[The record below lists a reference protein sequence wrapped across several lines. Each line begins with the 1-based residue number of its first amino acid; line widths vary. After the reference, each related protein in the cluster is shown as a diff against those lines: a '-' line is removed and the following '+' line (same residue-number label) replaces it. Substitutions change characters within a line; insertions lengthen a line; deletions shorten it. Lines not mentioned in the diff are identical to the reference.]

1 MRKEGTAVKKV
12 FAIFLCAA
20 MLLCV
25 SACGKNVKDKAEAF
39 TMTIDEL
46 NEALVGRNGS
56 ELLEWW
62 GESSSFL
69 SGLYGSIWTYDGR
82 YIVVYMKYPTGE
94 VENVI
99 CGELDE
105 NGYIS

>member
-1 MRKEGTAVKKV
+1 MKRIIA
-12 FAIFLCAA
+12 LLMCAA

-39 TMTIDEL
+39 GMTNEEL
-46 NEALVGRNGS
+46 NESLEGRS
-56 ELLEWW
+56 ETELLEWW
-62 GESSSFL
+62 GEPSSFF
-69 SGLYGSIWTYDGR
+69 SGFYGSIWTMDGR
-82 YIVVYMKYPTGE
+82 YIAVYFDYATKT

>member
-1 MRKEGTAVKKV
+1 MKKIIALV
-12 FAIFLCAA
+12 MCAA

-25 SACGKNVKDKAEAF
+25 SACGKNVKNKAEAF
-39 TMTIDEL
+39 EMTVDEL
-46 NEALVGRNGS
+46 NEALEGRTES

-62 GESSSFL
+62 GKPSSYF
-69 SGLYGSIWTYDGR
+69 SGLYGSIWTMDGR
-82 YIVVYMKYPTGE
+82 YISVVFDYNTKVVRETA
-94 VENVI
+94 

>member
-25 SACGKNVKDKAEAF
+25 SACGKNVRDKAEAF
-39 TMTIDEL
+39 TMTVEEL
-46 NEALVGRNGS
+46 NEALEGRTES
-56 ELLEWW
+56 ELREWW
-62 GESSSFL
+62 GEPSSFF
-69 SGLYGSIWTYDGR
+69 SGLYGSIWTLDGR
-82 YIVVYMKYPTGE
+82 YISVVFDYNTKVVKE
-94 VENVI
+94 AA

>member
-1 MRKEGTAVKKV
+1 MKKV
-12 FAIFLCAA
+12 LAILMCAA

-25 SACGKNVKDKAEAF
+25 SACGKNVKNKAEAF
-39 TMTIDEL
+39 EMTNEEL
-46 NEALVGRNGS
+46 NEALEGRNGS
-56 ELLEWW
+56 ELREWW
-62 GESSSFL
+62 GEPSSFL
-69 SGLYGSIWTYDGR
+69 SGLYGDIWTYDGR

>member
-1 MRKEGTAVKKV
+1 MKKII
-12 FAIFLCAA
+12 ALLICAA

-39 TMTIDEL
+39 AMTAEEL
-46 NEALVGRNGS
+46 NEALEGRTES

-62 GESSSFL
+62 GAPSSFF
-69 SGLYGSIWTYDGR
+69 SGLYGSIWTLDGR
-82 YIVVYMKYPTGE
+82 YIAVCFDYKTKT
-94 VENVI
+94 VESAS

-105 NGYIS
+105 KGYIS